1 MAESSSQV
9 ETRVL
14 ERLNKL
20 GDQLEDMK
28 SKFTEE
34 FKSLENEMRF
44 MKMKNEK
51 LEEKVKKGV
60 KKWGPW
66 KYLGK
71 DENLEVWGYRG
82 KEEDDENNGP

>member
-60 KKWGPW
+60 KKWGP
-66 KYLGK
+66 
-71 DENLEVWGYRG
+71 
-82 KEEDDENNGP
+82 